1 MSSTQHL
8 FKSVPV
14 ILMAILGLNSCTPSN
29 TAKETRPNIIY
40 ILADDLGYGEL
51 GAYGQLKIETPNI
64 DALAASG
71 MKFTQH
77 YSSAPVCAPAR
88 YMLLTGQH
96 SGHAFIR
103 GNDEMRSRG
112 KVWDYH
118 EMVKDSTLEG
128 QRPMPENTKTLAH
141 YLKSAGYQTA
151 MVGKWGL
158 GSPDSHSVPT
168 KMGFDYFYGYN
179 CQRIAHT
186 FYPTH
191 LYENLNRVY
200 LNNEAIAPH
209 TKLEEGAD
217 PYDEKSYS
225 NFKLNDFA
233 PDLMYDKMSAFVE
246 EASTEEPFFL
256 YWASPIPHN
265 PLQAPQRWVDHYIQK
280 FGEEEPYLGD
290 KGYFPNQ
297 TPRATYAAMISYFD
311 ENVGRLVQ
319 KLKEKGVYENTLI
332 LFSSDNGVTF
342 SGGTDGAFFNSSGP
356 FGEERG
362 RGKGFVYEGGI
373 RVPMIASWP
382 NKISAG
388 SETDHISIQYDLLA
402 TLADLTS
409 FEITSEQD
417 GISFLPTLL
426 GQDDQ
431 KQHDYLYWEFP
442 EYGGQLALRFG
453 DYKFV
458 WAHLKDK
465 LPPSL
470 ELYNLKEDPAEENNI
485 AEQHPQLIEQADAY
499 FRQAHQRSEIERFQI
514 PLLEEGFLKA
524 N

>member
-1 MSSTQHL
+1 
-8 FKSVPV
+8 
-14 ILMAILGLNSCTPSN
+14 
-29 TAKETRPNIIY
+29 
-40 ILADDLGYGEL
+40 
-51 GAYGQLKIETPNI
+51 
-64 DALAASG
+64 
-71 MKFTQH
+71 
-77 YSSAPVCAPAR
+77 
-88 YMLLTGQH
+88 
-96 SGHAFIR
+96 
-103 GNDEMRSRG
+103 
-112 KVWDYH
+112 
-118 EMVKDSTLEG
+118 
-128 QRPMPENTKTLAH
+128 
-141 YLKSAGYQTA
+141 
-151 MVGKWGL
+151 
-158 GSPDSHSVPT
+158 
-168 KMGFDYFYGYN
+168 
-179 CQRIAHT
+179 
-186 FYPTH
+186 
-191 LYENLNRVY
+191 
-200 LNNEAIAPH
+200 
-209 TKLEEGAD
+209 
-217 PYDEKSYS
+217 
-225 NFKLNDFA
+225 
-233 PDLMYDKMSAFVE
+233 MYDKMSAFVE
-246 EASTEEPFFL
+246 EASNEEPFFL

-342 SGGTDGAFFNSSGP
+342 SGGTDGGFFNSSGP

-402 TLADLTS
+402 TLSELAS

-426 GQDDQ
+426 GQDNQ

>member
-1 MSSTQHL
+1 M
-8 FKSVPV
+8 
-14 ILMAILGLNSCTPSN
+14 
-29 TAKETRPNIIY
+29 
-40 ILADDLGYGEL
+40 
-51 GAYGQLKIETPNI
+51 
-64 DALAASG
+64 
-71 MKFTQH
+71 
-77 YSSAPVCAPAR
+77 
-88 YMLLTGQH
+88 
-96 SGHAFIR
+96 
-103 GNDEMRSRG
+103 
-112 KVWDYH
+112 
-118 EMVKDSTLEG
+118 
-128 QRPMPENTKTLAH
+128 
-141 YLKSAGYQTA
+141 
-151 MVGKWGL
+151 
-158 GSPDSHSVPT
+158 
-168 KMGFDYFYGYN
+168 
-179 CQRIAHT
+179 
-186 FYPTH
+186 
-191 LYENLNRVY
+191 
-200 LNNEAIAPH
+200 
-209 TKLEEGAD
+209 
-217 PYDEKSYS
+217 
-225 NFKLNDFA
+225 
-233 PDLMYDKMSAFVE
+233 
-246 EASTEEPFFL
+246 
-256 YWASPIPHN
+256 
-265 PLQAPQRWVDHYIQK
+265 
-280 FGEEEPYLGD
+280 GD

-297 TPRATYAAMISYFD
+297 SPRATYAAMISYFD

-319 KLKEKGVYENTLI
+319 KLKEQGVYENTLI

-402 TLADLTS
+402 TLSELAS

-426 GQDDQ
+426 GQDNQ